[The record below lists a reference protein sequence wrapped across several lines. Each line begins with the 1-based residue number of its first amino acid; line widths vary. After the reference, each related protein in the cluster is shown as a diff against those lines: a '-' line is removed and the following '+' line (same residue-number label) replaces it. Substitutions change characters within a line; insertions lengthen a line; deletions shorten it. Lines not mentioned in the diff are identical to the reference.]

1 MANTDRPSGLSPV
14 QYLNGAPWTGGGRVY
29 CIPNTDDTNAYAIG
43 DPVAS
48 AGSADSA
55 GIPTITL
62 ATAGTGNAIRGVIV
76 GMGGTK
82 YGAHYGDPVDLN
94 TIVIPA
100 TKSKDYYVL
109 VCDDPMV
116 IFEAQEESTGTAFT
130 AAEVGLNAN
139 LVSGTNNGY
148 VSGWQI
154 DRTSPAT
161 TSTLQVRLLQLA
173 PRAAG
178 ANAFGDY
185 AKWWIL
191 INNHELKAGVAG
203 V

>member
-1 MANTDRPSGLSPV
+1 MANVNRPSGLSPK

-29 CIPNTDDTNAYAIG
+29 CIPDSDDTNAYAIG

-48 AGSADSA
+48 AGSSDTA

-76 GMGGTK
+76 SAGGIK
-82 YGAHYGDPVDLN
+82 FGSYYADPADLN
-94 TIVIPA
+94 TIVVPA
-100 TKSKDYYVL
+100 TKSKNYYVL
-109 VCDDPMV
+109 VVDDPMV

-130 AAEVGLNAN
+130 AAEVSLNAN
-139 LVSGTNNGY
+139 LVAGTNNGY
-148 VSGWQI
+148 LSGWQI
-154 DRTSPAT
+154 DRTTPGT
-161 TSTLQVRLLQLA
+161 GSTLQVKLLQLA
-173 PRAAG
+173 PIQD
-178 ANAFGDY
+178 NAFGDY
-185 AKWWIL
+185 AKWWVL